1 MGLGALEPQR
11 IDLLDQLL
19 INHLE
24 PISFLSV
31 KFKSKLKLLL
41 IVFPLLIAHIM
52 LLLFNLVP
60 EVALSFDELLNLAV
74 QVFVVV
80 MVLLFQLVEQGLE
93 FLGFLLQQRDLL
105 VFGGEVVLD
114 EVGTLTEDV
123 VFRGVLGELE
133 LQLHDIAVLFVVVVF
148 QLGHVFLS
156 VQVNAVLFIELDPA
170 PLQLNLEPPVL
181 AFKILKRVPG
191 ILQLPFQSKNLIGK
205 SLHFLTGPVG
215 VLHFLHEHLLT
226 DPVDFLVL
234 VHEFFVQA
242 GDLLFEEGSFVGEF
256 GDGDVLAF
264 ELV

>member
-1 MGLGALEPQR
+1 
-11 IDLLDQLL
+11 
-19 INHLE
+19 
-24 PISFLSV
+24 
-31 KFKSKLKLLL
+31 
-41 IVFPLLIAHIM
+41 M
-52 LLLFNLVP
+52 LLLLNLVP
-60 EVALSFDELLNLAV
+60 EVALCLNELLNLTV

-80 MVLLFQLVEQGLE
+80 VVLLFQLVEQGLE
-93 FLGFLLQQRDLL
+93 FLGFLLEKSDLL

-123 VFRGVLGELE
+123 VFRGVLAELE
-133 LQLHDIAVLFVVVVF
+133 LELHDIAVLFVVVF
-148 QLGHVFLS
+148 FDLGHVLLS

-191 ILQLPFQSKNLIGK
+191 VFQLSFQSKNLIGK
-205 SLHFLTGPVG
+205 RLHFLTGPVG

-256 GDGDVLAF
+256 GDGDVFAF
-264 ELV
+264 NLV